1 MNRRDFYRFK
11 ENLKKKLRFSSG
23 LNFRRKR
30 HRFDADTFRYWALL
44 IGQLVAV
51 ILLAFFVTV
60 SFGYRVPNQGESMT
74 KTIPDGSSV
83 WVNKIAYKFSEPEA
97 GDIIA
102 FLPNGNTSASYS
114 IKRVVATAGDS
125 VVIKNGRLYVND
137 EQVELTN
144 LDADLSEPGRAY
156 FEITLDEGEYFVL
169 GDNPSNSEDSRY
181 ESVGNVT
188 DDQILGKVWCVCSL
202 KGFGLVH

>member
-51 ILLAFFVTV
+51 VLLAFFVTV

-83 WVNKIAYKFSEPEA
+83 WVNKICIGLQSQ
-97 GDIIA
+97 
-102 FLPNGNTSASYS
+102 
-114 IKRVVATAGDS
+114 
-125 VVIKNGRLYVND
+125 RL
-137 EQVELTN
+137 
-144 LDADLSEPGRAY
+144 A
-156 FEITLDEGEYFVL
+156 I
-169 GDNPSNSEDSRY
+169 
-181 ESVGNVT
+181 
-188 DDQILGKVWCVCSL
+188 
-202 KGFGLVH
+202 